1 MLKVQVAGITK
12 GSVVD
17 GLGVR
22 TVVYF
27 QGCPRHCPGCHN
39 PETIPTQG
47 GRELTVPQ
55 LVEEIGAT
63 ITPLTK
69 GVTFSGGDPLLQAEA
84 LLAVLKLLKEQQP
97 QLDIWV
103 YTGYT
108 WAEVKRLPALALVD
122 VLVDGPFIEKKR
134 DIALAFRG
142 SSNQRLIDVQKTLAA
157 GHTVLLELETEK

>member
-17 GLGVR
+17 GLGIR

-47 GRELTVPQ
+47 GRELTVAQ
-55 LVEEIGAT
+55 LVEEIMAT

-69 GVTFSGGDPLLQAEA
+69 GVTFSGGDPLLQGEA
-84 LLAVLKLLKEQQP
+84 LLEVLKLLKEQQLP
-97 QLDIWV
+97 LDIWV

-108 WAEVKRLPALALVD
+108 WEEIKHLPALALVD
-122 VLVDGPFIEKKR
+122 VLVDGPFVESQR
-134 DIALAFRG
+134 DISLAFRG
-142 SSNQRLIDVQKTLAA
+142 SSNQRLIDVPKTLAT
-157 GHTVLLELETEK
+157 GHTVMLELETE